1 MRLPSLASPQTILQS
16 RNHHH
21 QAALH
26 QRRGLFSTSMPSHPY
41 PSLPS
46 FLNPFAP
53 PPPSTPTPDVGG
65 RTINKSLYS
74 SEILDKLAESRE
86 ERVAALTD
94 EGYFEAANR
103 AQIDAIKAL
112 FGLPP
117 SERTQEIL
125 KKRGPLPPPPP
136 PPPPLMGFFGAPPAP
151 PAPGA
156 SGPAPPPM
164 PFAEWFVAGRLL
176 RLERPDPHHHHRPM
190 PSPPMT
196 TTTLPDEMDSGS
208 SSSGLGEDHGRRY
221 TDRLHQERGRMRTDR
236 SERRQGGESG
246 SNGAVG
252 AARGSPAP
260 AATEQ
265 LLKALRSEGAS
276 AAAQQNLSRG
286 ATRVT
291 ASFSGGPF
299 GFVTDDIEVVLS
311 ASSKTAA
318 FRAASSDPGVFPF
331 RRPTRRESA
340 TAIGC

>member
-1 MRLPSLASPQTILQS
+1 M
-16 RNHHH
+16 
-21 QAALH
+21 
-26 QRRGLFSTSMPSHPY
+26 
-41 PSLPS
+41 
-46 FLNPFAP
+46 
-53 PPPSTPTPDVGG
+53 
-65 RTINKSLYS
+65 
-74 SEILDKLAESRE
+74 
-86 ERVAALTD
+86 AALTD

-164 PFAEWFVAGRLL
+164 PFAEWFGSGPFAPPGA
-176 RLERPDPHHHHRPM
+176 PGSSPPPPPPM

-196 TTTLPDEMDSGS
+196 TTLPDEMESGS
-208 SSSGLGEDHGRRY
+208 SSSGLGED
-221 TDRLHQERGRMRTDR
+221 TDGATPTACTKNEAGCVQTDPRGAK
-236 SERRQGGESG
+236 
-246 SNGAVG
+246 AVKAG
-252 AARGSPAP
+252 LMVPWELPEGVPLP

-276 AAAQQNLSRG
+276 AAAQQSLSRG

-331 RRPTRRESA
+331 SSSDTARKRNRDRLLRVRRRLFEAKGGGGSWRCACPPTENPFSA
-340 TAIGC
+340 AKCDLLCEL